1 MSARRSE
8 RFRIHDMLQAIERV
22 TVLLQDVGLEQYRS
36 EWILKLAAERSLEII
51 SEASRHLS
59 QPLKDSEPEIPW
71 RRIADL
77 GNVIRHAYDKVEDEF
92 LYLTVQ
98 HQLFPL
104 AEALRRILA
113 KLDA

>member
-1 MSARRSE
+1 
-8 RFRIHDMLQAIERV
+8 
-22 TVLLQDVGLEQYRS
+22 
-36 EWILKLAAERSLEII
+36 LEII

-59 QPLKDSEPEIPW
+59 PALKEYEPDIPW

-104 AEALRRILA
+104 AEALHRLLTRVG
-113 KLDA
+113 D